1 MTDEPRVL
9 PDYAGRQV
17 ASTTISIRKA
27 GDGLSKGMA
36 IDPQVLTIGQTYYV
50 TLECTLDAHD
60 YKRLDKVPDQ
70 LTLDQILKAGVAVLM
85 DADLVKS
92 AIDTQRERIRLADEA
107 KKGVTRLPYD
117 DEGKLGL
124 AHAEGKHAG
133 GLVEGCPVCQHEAD
147 QVAKEQAAPPAATPI
162 KGRARRRAAEPKE

>member
-1 MTDEPRVL
+1 MVDEPRVL

-17 ASTTISIRKA
+17 ASTTISIRNA

-92 AIDTQRERIRLADEA
+92 AIDTQRERIRAADEA
-107 KKGVTRLPYD
+107 KKGITRLPYD

-133 GLVEGCPVCQHEAD
+133 GLVEGCPVCQHEVD
-147 QVAKEQAAPPAATPI
+147 QVAKEQAAPPAPI